1 MDIHASLQLLL
12 VDFLKFL
19 PNLATALVTFL
30 AAMLLSSAAAKSVE
44 RYFNH
49 RSESLKAVVLLTQ
62 FIRIAVIVFGLILA
76 LEQVNFNVTG
86 FVAGLGIAGFTIGF
100 ALQDISRNFI
110 AGIILMIRQPFSV
123 GDAIKIDTFFRGCYG
138 YYPARH
144 GDQILGWGASDHP

>member
-62 FIRIAVIVFGLILA
+62 SIRIAVIVFG
-76 LEQVNFNVTG
+76 TH
-86 FVAGLGIAGFTIGF
+86 IGF
-100 ALQDISRNFI
+100 R
-110 AGIILMIRQPFSV
+110 AG
-123 GDAIKIDTFFRGCYG
+123 
-138 YYPARH
+138 
-144 GDQILGWGASDHP
+144 